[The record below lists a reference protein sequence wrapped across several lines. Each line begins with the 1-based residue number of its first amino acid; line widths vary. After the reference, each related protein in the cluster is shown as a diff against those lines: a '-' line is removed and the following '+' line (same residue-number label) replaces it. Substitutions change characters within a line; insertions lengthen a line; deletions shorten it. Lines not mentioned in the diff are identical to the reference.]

1 MRSTVTSRPERPV
14 ESAVYFAVAELLAN
28 VASALFE
35 ANHQDWQPPNT
46 HDRCRLTPSPRK
58 EDRHAHDTSRFRIE
72 ARETGR
78 THGGSHV
85 PASISS
91 PPGTRAVPGAAQECT
106 DFRRGAAGLTLAYW
120 LSRHGFCPTV
130 VERAPAPRDGG
141 QAVDI
146 RGAAIDVAGRAGIL
160 GALRQAH
167 TRTRGMTYVSAT
179 GKHLASM
186 NAAFG
191 VVDAADVEI
200 VRGDLVGI
208 LYEAARSGA
217 EYIFGDSVTGMTE
230 VPGAVEVTFER
241 AEPRTFDLVIGAD
254 GLHSTLRALAFGPEP
269 SFVRHLGMYL
279 SVFTVPNDMGLDHWQ
294 LIHVSPGKSVT
305 VTSARDNTE
314 ARAIFF
320 FASPPLE
327 YDHRDISQQQE
338 LLEAAFA
345 GQGWEIP
352 RLLAAMR
359 DAPDFYFDSV
369 SQIRMDNWS
378 ADRVT
383 LVGDAATALRRCRA
397 RAPASRWSGLM
408 CWPVHCRPPAATT
421 ASPSPLTSAGCGTSW
436 LVTSRSRSGTPS
448 GSSRRLAA
456 DLAAEPG
463 HQDTALPPRQE
474 ARPRPGHQRRPGGS
488 QRHRAG
494 RQPGLISGPVTA
506 AVVTARRF
514 AKQAAGQDCPS
525 EGSR

>member
-1 MRSTVTSRPERPV
+1 MSGRPV
-14 ESAVYFAVAELLAN
+14 SYAELPGAHHDFDLYESIGSWPQSTRQWSSSPRG
-28 VASALFE
+28 SALCPT
-35 ANHQDWQPPNT
+35 HIIRTGSPPKT
-46 HDRCRLTPSPRK
+46 PDRK
-58 EDRHAHDTSRFRIE
+58 GDRHVRDTSRFRLE
-72 ARETGR
+72 ARKTGR

-91 PPGTRAVPGAAQECT
+91 RPGTRTVPGASRECP
-106 DFRRGAAGLTLAYW
+106 DFRRGAGGLTLAYW

-146 RGAAIDVAGRAGIL
+146 RGAAIDVASRAGIL
-160 GALRQAH
+160 DALRQAR
-167 TRTRGMTYVSAT
+167 TGTRGMTYVSAT

-200 VRGDLVGI
+200 VRGDLAGI
-208 LYEAARSGA
+208 LHAAARSGT

-254 GLHSTLRALAFGPEP
+254 GLHSALRALAFGPEP

-294 LIHVSPGKSVT
+294 LIHVAPGTSVT

-320 FASPPLE
+320 FASPPLD
-327 YDHRDISQQQE
+327 YDHRDTGQQHE

-359 DAPDFYFDSV
+359 DAPGFYFDSV

-378 ADRVT
+378 AGRVA
-383 LVGDAATALRRCRA
+383 LVGDAGYC
-397 RAPASRWSGLM
+397 
-408 CWPVHCRPPAATT
+408 
-421 ASPSPLTSAGCGTSW
+421 PSPLSGQGTSLA
-436 LVTSRSRSGTPS
+436 LVGAYV
-448 GSSRRLAA
+448 LA
-456 DLAAEPG
+456 G
-463 HQDTALPPRQE
+463 AL
-474 ARPRPGHQRRPGGS
+474 
-488 QRHRAG
+488 
-494 RQPGLISGPVTA
+494 
-506 AVVTARRF
+506 
-514 AKQAAGQDCPS
+514 QAAGGDHGAAFAAYQRRMRDFVARNQQIAIGNTKRFIPQTRRQIWLQNQAIRTLPYLPGKKLVLDLATKGVREAANAIALEQS
-525 EGSR
+525 PG